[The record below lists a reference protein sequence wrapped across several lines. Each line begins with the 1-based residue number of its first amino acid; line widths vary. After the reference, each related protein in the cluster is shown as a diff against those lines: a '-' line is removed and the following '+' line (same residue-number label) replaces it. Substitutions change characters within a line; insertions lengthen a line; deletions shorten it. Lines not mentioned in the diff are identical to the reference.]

1 MKQEKKIKNMCKSD
15 KVLDRE
21 VRKDFTREEH
31 LFKDLLLVRKQVILS
46 YKGPEV
52 TASLMYIH

>member
-31 LFKDLLLVRKQVILS
+31 LFKDLL
-46 YKGPEV
+46 
-52 TASLMYIH
+52 